1 MCRNKTYRDNGY
13 RDMYHGIGFQPRCPV
28 KYATTSVYYQ
38 ATMPQPP
45 VVALEDQLCFS
56 LYRANLEIGRAYQP
70 LFDTLGITY
79 PQFLVLN
86 TLWEKDRRTVGEI
99 AERLRLESSNIT
111 PLIKRLEA
119 GGYLTRQR
127 NPADDRQVLVSL
139 SESGRAMR
147 QRCVLGEVLLNASGM
162 TFEQLITLNAA
173 IQGFL
178 RAMDSIKDVHGR

>member
-1 MCRNKTYRDNGY
+1 
-13 RDMYHGIGFQPRCPV
+13 
-28 KYATTSVYYQ
+28 
-38 ATMPQPP
+38 MPKPP
-45 VVALEDQLCFS
+45 VTALDDQLCFS

-99 AERLRLESSNIT
+99 AERLTLESSNIT

-119 GGYLTRQR
+119 GGFLTRQR

-139 SESGRAMR
+139 SEAGHAMK
-147 QRCVLGEVLLNASGM
+147 QRCALDQVLLKATGM
-162 TFEQLITLNAA
+162 ESVQLLTLNVA
-173 IQGFL
+173 IQALL
-178 RAMDSIKDVHGR
+178 RAMDSTKDVHGR